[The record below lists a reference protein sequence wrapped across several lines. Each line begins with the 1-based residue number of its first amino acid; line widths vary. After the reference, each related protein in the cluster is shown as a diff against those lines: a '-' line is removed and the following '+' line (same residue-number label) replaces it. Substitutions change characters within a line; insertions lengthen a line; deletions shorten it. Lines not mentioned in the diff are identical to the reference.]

1 MLYCTVCSSLEK
13 IFPDEAPENRGF
25 SGFSLLQGE
34 YGAFQIAFYSDAQQT
49 LPVEIESDLNVR
61 CCLVDCV
68 SAVKICDNGDEDY
81 VRKSPGL
88 YPDVLR
94 PCTCVTADRTVRALW
109 LEIGAGDY
117 AAGTHAVTVRLGETA
132 CTVDVRVIGAKLPP
146 QKLLCTHWLHTDCI
160 ATWYDVPVFS
170 EDYWRLTENY
180 VRAAAEH
187 GVDFLLTPLF
197 TPPLDTREGG
207 ERPTVQ
213 LVDVTKNGDTYTFGF
228 DKLRRW
234 FDMGERCGM
243 RAYEMS
249 HLFTQWGAMHAPKI
263 MATVDGE
270 YKHLFGWKTWAASQ
284 KYETFLRAFAK
295 ALRAFLRQT
304 GMLGRCWFHVSDE
317 PSMDRIRNYAKRS
330 KLVRELFPDS
340 PVMDALS
347 DYAFYQRGLLPQP
360 IPCVNHA
367 EEFAG
372 RVPQLW
378 TYYCGGPQGGHYPN
392 RLLGMP
398 SYRSRVLGFLMY
410 RYDVRGFLQW
420 GLNFWYSPLSDHP
433 VDPFNQTEPDFT
445 FPAGDACVLYPGD
458 DGEPLVSLRF
468 KVFRDA
474 LQDQRALE
482 LLETKL
488 GREKTLALLERDGAL
503 AFNEYPRSAQ
513 WLLET
518 RERINRAIGEA
529 FA

>member
-1 MLYCTVCSSLEK
+1 M
-13 IFPDEAPENRGF
+13 
-25 SGFSLLQGE
+25 QGE

-197 TPPLDTREGG
+197 TPPLDTAVGK

-213 LVDVTKNGDTYTFGF
+213 LVDVVKTGETYTFGF
-228 DKLRRW
+228 EKLRRW
-234 FDMGERCGM
+234 FDMCERCGVA
-243 RAYEMS
+243 AYEMS

-263 MATVDGE
+263 VATVDGE
-270 YKHLFGWKTWAASQ
+270 TRQIFGWKTWAASK
-284 KYETFLRAFAK
+284 KYEAFLRAFGA
-295 ALRAFLRQT
+295 ALRSFLQET
-304 GMLGRCWFHVSDE
+304 GMLGRCYFHVSDE
-317 PSMDRIRNYAKRS
+317 PSMDRIRAYARRS
-330 KLVRELFPDS
+330 RLIHEIFPDS
-340 PVMDALS
+340 PVIDALS
-347 DYAFYQRGLLPQP
+347 DIEFYQRGLLPQP

-367 EEFAG
+367 AEFYG

-378 TYYCGGPQGGHYPN
+378 TYYCCGPESGHYPN
-392 RLLGMP
+392 RLMAMP
-398 SYRSRVLGFLMY
+398 SHRNRVLGMLMY
-410 RYDVRGFLQW
+410 RFDVRGFLQW
-420 GLNFWYSPLSDHP
+420 GLNFWYSPLSDHS
-433 VDPFNQTEPDFT
+433 VDPYNPAAEEDA
-445 FPAGDACVLYPGD
+445 FPAGDACVLYPGEG
-458 DGEPLVSLRF
+458 GEPVVSLRF
-468 KVFRDA
+468 KVFREA
-474 LQDQRALE
+474 LQDQRALS
-482 LLETKL
+482 LLESRI
-488 GREKTLALLERDGAL
+488 GRENVCAVLEDAGIR
-503 AFNEYPRSAQ
+503 AFNDYPRSGAAI
-513 WLLET
+513 LAL
-518 RERINRAIGEA
+518 RERINRAIA
-529 FA
+529 QTPQVKA

>member
-13 IFPDEAPENRGF
+13 IFPDEAPRNRGF

-34 YGAFQIAFYSDAQQT
+34 YGAFQIALQSDRPQT
-49 LPVEIESDLNVR
+49 LPVEIESDLAVR
-61 CCLVDCV
+61 CFLVDCV
-68 SAVKICDNGDEDY
+68 SAVNLCERSDDDY
-81 VRKSPGL
+81 LRKTPGL

-94 PCTCVTADRTVRALW
+94 PCTDVTADETVRALW
-109 LEIGAGDY
+109 FEIGAGDY
-117 AAGTHAVTVRLGETA
+117 APGTHTVTVRLGD
-132 CTVDVRVIGAKLPP
+132 TVCAVAVRVIAAKLPP
-146 QKLLCTHWLHTDCI
+146 QRLLCTHWLHTDCI
-160 ATWYDVPVFS
+160 ATWYGVPVFS

-180 VRAAAEH
+180 VRAAAAH
-187 GVDFLLTPLF
+187 GIDFILTPLF
-197 TPPLDTREGG
+197 TPPLDTAVGK

-213 LVDVTKNGDTYTFGF
+213 LVDVTKTGDTYTFGF

-234 FDMGERCGM
+234 FEMCERCGI

-270 YKHLFGWKTWAASQ
+270 YKQIFGWKTWAASK
-284 KYETFLRAFAK
+284 KYEAFLRAFAK
-295 ALRAFLRQT
+295 ALRAFLGEA
-304 GMLGRCWFHVSDE
+304 GMLERCWFHISDE
-317 PSMDRIRNYAKRS
+317 PSMDRIRDYGRRS
-330 KLVRELFPDS
+330 RLVRELFPDS

-367 EEFAG
+367 AEFAG

-378 TYYCGGPQGGHYPN
+378 TYYCGGPQDGHYPN
-392 RLLGMP
+392 RLLAMP
-398 SYRSRVLGFLMY
+398 SHRNRVMGFLMY
-410 RYDVRGFLQW
+410 RYDVRGFLHW
-420 GLNFWYSPLSDHP
+420 GLNFWYSTLSDHP
-433 VDPFNQTEPDFT
+433 VDPFNQTEPEFS

-468 KVFRDA
+468 KVFRDG

-482 LLETKL
+482 LLESKI
-488 GREKTLALLERDGAL
+488 GREKTCALLEHDGSL
-503 AFNEYPRSAQ
+503 AFNAYPRSAQ

>member
-1 MLYCTVCSSLEK
+1 MLYCTVRSSLEK
-13 IFPDEAPENRGF
+13 IFPDEAPQDRGF

-34 YGAFQIAFYSDAQQT
+34 YGAFQIAYHSDKPQT
-49 LPVEIESDLNVR
+49 LPVEIESDLSVR
-61 CCLVDCV
+61 CFQVDCV
-68 SAVKICDNGDEDY
+68 SAVNLCERSDDDY
-81 VRKSPGL
+81 LRKTPGL

-94 PCTCVTADRTVRALW
+94 PCASVTADETIRALW
-109 LEIGAGDY
+109 FEIEAGDY
-117 AAGTHAVTVRLGETA
+117 APGAYTVTVRLGETA
-132 CTVDVRVIGAKLPP
+132 CTVNVRVIAAKLP
-146 QKLLCTHWLHTDCI
+146 QQRLLCTHWLHTDCI

-170 EDYWRLTENY
+170 EEYWKLTETY

-187 GVDFLLTPLF
+187 GINFILTPLF
-197 TPPLDTREGG
+197 TPPLDTRVGG

-213 LVDVTKNGDTYTFGF
+213 LVDVTKTGDTYTFGF

-234 FDMGERCGM
+234 FDMCERCGI

-249 HLFTQWGAMHAPKI
+249 HLFTQWGAMHAPKV

-270 YKHLFGWKTWAASQ
+270 YRQIFGWKTWAASK
-284 KYETFLRAFAK
+284 KYEAFLRAFAK
-295 ALRAFLRQT
+295 ALRAFLRAEN
-304 GMLGRCWFHVSDE
+304 MLDRCWFHISDE
-317 PSMDRIRNYAKRS
+317 PSTDRIRDYARRS
-330 KLVRELFPDS
+330 RLVRELFPDS

-360 IPCVNHA
+360 IPCIHHA
-367 EEFAG
+367 ETFAG

-378 TYYCGGPQGGHYPN
+378 TYYCGGPQDGHYPN
-392 RLLGMP
+392 RLLAMP
-398 SYRSRVLGFLMY
+398 SHRSRVLGFLMY
-410 RYDVRGFLQW
+410 RYDVRGFLHW

-433 VDPFNQTEPDFT
+433 VDPFNQTEPDFS
-445 FPAGDACVLYPGD
+445 FPAGDACVVYPGD

-482 LLETKL
+482 LLEAKL
-488 GREKTLALLERDGAL
+488 GREKTQALLERDGAL
-503 AFNEYPRSAQ
+503 KFNEYPRSPQ

-518 RERINRAIGEA
+518 RERINRAIEEA
-529 FA
+529 YA